1 MKKLAKYTKAEYNSL
16 KAQKKEFYQLIKDSE
31 EWLKDIRQKCDH
43 PVTEFC
49 TYSTR
54 PGQYWDNTEICSIC
68 GEVVNWPYEV
78 KVNPIER
85 DGSHVHIKTD
95 DKKLSSDFKTSGE
108 KWGNSLS

>member
-1 MKKLAKYTKAEYNSL
+1 MKKLGKYTKAEYNSL
-16 KAQKKEFYQLIKDSE
+16 KAQKKEFYQRIKDSE
-31 EWLKDIRQKCDH
+31 EGLKDIRQICDH

-108 KWGNSLS
+108 K